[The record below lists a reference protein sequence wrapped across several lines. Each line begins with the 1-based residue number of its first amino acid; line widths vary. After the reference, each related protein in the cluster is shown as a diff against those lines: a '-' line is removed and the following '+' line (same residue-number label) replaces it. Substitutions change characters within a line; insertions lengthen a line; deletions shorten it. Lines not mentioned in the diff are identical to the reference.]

1 MRLSSTLRK
10 AYPRCDPR
18 ANGERVTGYLL
29 ANEFVEEFSGSE
41 QEKRGV
47 PDNKSHELPHYHQNK
62 CVRSAF
68 ARYRLRISGSL
79 RFCPGQ
85 REGRR
90 DAVQFLPR
98 KKRLQAAHGSSQQDG
113 ERWTGRNN
121 RHLLQNEKMLIL
133 FGVLHPTG
141 NQQRCQGTGNNG
153 GMPGS

>member
-1 MRLSSTLRK
+1 MRFSSTLRK

-18 ANGERVTGYLL
+18 ANGERGTALLL

-41 QEKRGV
+41 PEKPGA
-47 PDNKSHELPHYHQNK
+47 PDNKSLELPGYRQNK

-79 RFCPGQ
+79 RLGPGQ
-85 REGRR
+85 RAGQR

-98 KKRLQAAHGSSQQDG
+98 KKRLQAAHGSSPQDG

-121 RHLLQNEKMLIL
+121 RHLLQNEKILIL
-133 FGVLHPTG
+133 FRVLQPTG
-141 NQQRCQGTGNNG
+141 NQRRRQGTENNG